1 MAAVPLVVSTEH
13 RGVFF
18 GYGEPSDAD
27 TIRLE
32 NARMVVYWSEGTRG
46 FTGLASTGPAD
57 GSRVGPPAPAITLRG
72 VTSVM
77 ECSPEATAR
86 WESGPW
92 S

>member
-1 MAAVPLVVSTEH
+1 MAVPLVVSTEH

-32 NARMVVYWSEGTRG
+32 NARMVVYWSEETRG

-72 VTSVM
+72 VVSVM